1 LWVILSLLDP
11 DSDSKYGST
20 ELIESGSRSE
30 TLLRGVCVC
39 VLPSMLSMSTPSVVV
54 GVRAGSADPLLFCHC
69 HMAGPA
75 APPPGRGYPLLGD
88 LNIGL

>member
-1 LWVILSLLDP
+1 MC
-11 DSDSKYGST
+11 
-20 ELIESGSRSE
+20 
-30 TLLRGVCVC
+30 VCVC

-88 LNIGL
+88 LNTKLCRYRYTIVHYHNNKIY